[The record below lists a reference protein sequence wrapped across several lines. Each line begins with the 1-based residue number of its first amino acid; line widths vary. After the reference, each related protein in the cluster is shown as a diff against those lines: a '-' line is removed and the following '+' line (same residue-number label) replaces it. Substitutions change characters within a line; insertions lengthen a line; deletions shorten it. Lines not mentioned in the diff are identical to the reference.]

1 MNSACFGS
9 HHQYQEVLMG
19 SIENKLPEFYF
30 RLLEIDLILVF
41 DIWKYN
47 QSIMIFYF
55 KEYCTKY
62 WNIIYVSLCFKEI
75 TDCFLKYFIWIW
87 AMHNEEV
94 MNTYLKCS
102 SDLKSMGAGHIFEQ
116 IYYLM
121 IPILLWSTF
130 HGIRQSVTEK
140 EE

>member
-1 MNSACFGS
+1 MNSACFGF

-19 SIENKLPEFYF
+19 SIKNKLPEFYF

-55 KEYCTKY
+55 KEYCTNY
-62 WNIIYVSLCFKEI
+62 WNIMYVSLCFKEI

-87 AMHNEEV
+87 AMHNEEYLFKV
-94 MNTYLKCS
+94 QQWFKKYGGRTYIWA
-102 SDLKSMGAGHIFEQ
+102 D
-116 IYYLM
+116 
-121 IPILLWSTF
+121 ILSYDTYFTVIHFPWY
-130 HGIRQSVTEK
+130 
-140 EE
+140 